1 MNIYVANIP
10 FSASEDQL
18 NDLFSQHGQVSSAR
32 IITDKFTSQSRG
44 FGFVEITDNTT
55 AQAAIDALNGH
66 NFMGKT
72 LTVNEA
78 RPKTESSSYGNGGGG
93 YKKSYGGGG
102 NRY

>member
-18 NDLFSQHGQVSSAR
+18 KDLFSQHGEVASAR

-44 FGFVEITDNTT
+44 FGFVEINDKST
-55 AQAAIDALNGH
+55 AQGAIDALNGRD
-66 NFMGKT
+66 FMGKT

-78 RPKTESSSYGNGGGG
+78 RPKTETSSYGGGGGG